1 MADVHSDHEQEE
13 DILQGQISEYIC
25 TVKTISNIMYG

>member
-25 TVKTISNIMYG
+25 TVNYE